1 MVTKTREKLI
11 EVARQLFAHKGIE
24 NTTMNDIATASEKG
38 RRTIYT
44 YFKNKREIYN
54 AVIERESEH
63 LVSRLRMVVES
74 DLPPVDKLRR
84 YLETRFEVVSDAVQR
99 QDSSIKTLFGRDFR
113 RVDKIRRLAIA
124 KETELFNSLIDEGI
138 SSGDFDETQARRM
151 PTMETVVFQ
160 GVDYSHLR
168 NNFRELGLDRDTLR
182 RHVIDF
188 MVDGVCI
195 RRDTTPD
202 LFLQATIHHQ

>member
-63 LVSRLRMVVES
+63 LVARLREVVDSNLE
-74 DLPPVDKLRR
+74 PVEKLRV
-84 YLETRFEVVSDAVQR
+84 YLETRFDIVDDAVHK
-99 QDSSIKTLFGRDFR
+99 QDSSLKTLFGRDFR
-113 RVDKIRRLAIA
+113 RIDKIRRLAIV
-124 KETELFNSLIDEGI
+124 KEQELFSALIHEGVAT
-138 SSGDFDETQARRM
+138 GCFRREQAERLL
-151 PTMETVVFQ
+151 TLETVVFQ

-168 NNFRELGLDRDTLR
+168 NNFNELGFNRESLR
-182 RHVIDF
+182 SRVVGF
-188 MVDGVCI
+188 LVDGVI
-195 RRDTTPD
+195 NNNTDNE
-202 LFLQATIHHQ
+202 QSE